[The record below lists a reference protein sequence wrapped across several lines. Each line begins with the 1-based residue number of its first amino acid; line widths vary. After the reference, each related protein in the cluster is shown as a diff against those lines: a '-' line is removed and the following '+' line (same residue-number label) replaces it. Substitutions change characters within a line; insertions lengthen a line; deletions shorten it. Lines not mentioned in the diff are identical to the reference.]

1 MLSMYTTSSY
11 KTLQLQDLQMA
22 YRYNIIVFLLVLS
35 MVALFFG
42 GSCQGRVVFSGNKT
56 GLGHPAFIPP
66 ENPLSFA
73 LPAHLA
79 AVQVGRTLHL
89 RRGVSISAASAVIAA
104 FKAFIPVKRI
114 FAQYPPVQIHRLVQ
128 FLQVDLGCALH
139 RRKLL
144 LVLVCL
150 RLDVR

>member
-22 YRYNIIVFLLVLS
+22 YRYIIIVFLLVLS
-35 MVALFFG
+35 IDNTFLRRKLSRPGYIFRQQDRART
-42 GSCQGRVVFSGNKT
+42 SCLHSAGK
-56 GLGHPAFIPP
+56 
-66 ENPLSFA
+66 PLSFA

-104 FKAFIPVKRI
+104 FKAFIPVKRF

-128 FLQVDLGCALH
+128 FLQVGLGCALH